1 MTDLESTSGGALQGW
16 RRPLPSRI
24 APVLVAIAAIVAMA
38 LLTAGAMLLRAE
50 ADTDVP
56 TEPAETALVVDE
68 AAPAA

>member
-1 MTDLESTSGGALQGW
+1 MTDLEPTSGGALQGW

-50 ADTDVP
+50 ADTDAP
-56 TEPAETALVVDE
+56 AEEAETALVVDR
-68 AAPAA
+68 ATPAA

>member
-1 MTDLESTSGGALQGW
+1 MSDLEPTTGGALQGW

-50 ADTDVP
+50 VDTEAPAEQAETVTVAEQ
-56 TEPAETALVVDE
+56 TEPAA
-68 AAPAA
+68 